1 LSDVRCWDQS
11 RKHLLAASISPFDPS
26 PTLADQFCCDAQ
38 GILRIDNVVGSVSR
52 LEGAHATTRIHHA
65 AGRRGGMR
73 ASTHSDGV

>member
-1 LSDVRCWDQS
+1 MTVVGQT
-11 RKHLLAASISPFDPS
+11 RKWPAVHRESAPPRITDIDRL
-26 PTLADQFCCDAQ
+26 DAQ